1 MEPKRTEFNLV
12 DFPINTGF
20 YAIEA
25 GAGSGKTYNLV
36 RIVLRLLCR
45 TSNPVSINKI
55 LLVTFTE
62 AAAMEMRQRLR
73 EILEECLVDKSLELR
88 NILDEGLGFKVNKRR
103 ISKALDFLGSMQITT
118 IHGFCLRAYNDHA
131 VNAGFSPLPGDPIDG
146 SDLVEEIANDYIRA
160 NSDQLS
166 ELKSINHCIKALF
179 SNIETKIPEKFTDLK
194 EFVTKKID
202 QGEVITFD
210 HLITRLRDA
219 LNDSNLRKSVELAK
233 FIRADYQA
241 CLIDESQDTDGLQWD
256 IFNTLFGPKSN
267 STEHLLVMV
276 GDPKQSIFGFRGA
289 DVNSYLRAR
298 REAQSIFTLS
308 ENFRSSQR
316 IIEAFNKFFLSD
328 KFFSD
333 KSDNITCDEVR
344 VPKSKPALPELE
356 GFPIEIIYSKE
367 NKQVGLDAIR
377 LLNELDKAGI
387 NKKGEKRPGDS
398 ADVAILTRSN
408 SEAEKIYRALMS
420 LGVGSSLESGKS
432 VFQTTTA
439 FQAQLLLRATL
450 KPANTGN
457 RKALLLSRPALFGP
471 DVNLESELDNKLSA
485 WLDDALTK
493 WTKYGF
499 PAVWQHL
506 TRTAPA
512 NLQSVVESLAQS
524 NFRNRSLMDL
534 SHIGELLTTRTR
546 QNHWSPQQTFDHLSA
561 RLKGDDESGTGES
574 DDNEQDA
581 SDEEALRLDT
591 PNARIMVRT
600 IHKSKGLEYNAVI
613 IHNCFN
619 SSNIGQSSNGK
630 IIRPDASS
638 GSTGTPRIYFKDKN
652 SPRKNKKND
661 KGPDQVAFETQERE
675 ENARLLYV
683 AMTRARQRLVLM
695 GDGEPIDE
703 ESLIK
708 FPAVFHAAG
717 FDSLLKQNEL
727 RKNLK
732 NLAGYPSS
740 TTEYRITIPHSK
752 SFKPKLLDSPNFLN
766 RSKGS
771 TSYSG
776 ISHGDSTGPK
786 RPGGDQPEVETGG
799 DNNRKDSFE
808 QLLPDGLKGSL
819 LGIFIHEILES
830 LDFKTSAS
838 NPDLE
843 KIIEGK
849 FRQAGLLP
857 RNHQEESSATARIA
871 KSIPMWVSQ
880 SLRAHTQI
888 HSNAKVF
895 SLKDIKAQKQI
906 SEVRFAYAANINK
919 KIIEEITQAFKI
931 EFNNTPLSEL
941 NIEWDE
947 VPLKG
952 IIRGA
957 IDFIFEHDGRYYII
971 DWKTNFLGKSQEHYE
986 QPKLAENISKEK
998 YHLQF
1003 SLYTLALDAH
1013 LRSRLGANWNYERDF
1028 GGVYYLYLRGF
1039 GAVPNADIGVFYH
1052 RPSLKFIQT
1061 ISQYLKPSP
1070 V

>member
-1 MEPKRTEFNLV
+1 M
-12 DFPINTGF
+12 
-20 YAIEA
+20 
-25 GAGSGKTYNLV
+25 
-36 RIVLRLLCR
+36 
-45 TSNPVSINKI
+45 
-55 LLVTFTE
+55 
-62 AAAMEMRQRLR
+62 
-73 EILEECLVDKSLELR
+73 
-88 NILDEGLGFKVNKRR
+88 
-103 ISKALDFLGSMQITT
+103 
-118 IHGFCLRAYNDHA
+118 
-131 VNAGFSPLPGDPIDG
+131 
-146 SDLVEEIANDYIRA
+146 
-160 NSDQLS
+160 
-166 ELKSINHCIKALF
+166 
-179 SNIETKIPEKFTDLK
+179 
-194 EFVTKKID
+194 
-202 QGEVITFD
+202 ITFD

-219 LNDSNLRKSVELAK
+219 LNDSNLKKSVELAK

-267 STEHLLVMV
+267 STEHFLVMV

-298 REAQSIFTLS
+298 REAQCIFTLS
-308 ENFRSSQR
+308 ENFRSSPR
-316 IIEAFNKFFLSD
+316 IIEAFNEFFLRD

-344 VPKSKPALPELE
+344 VPKSKPPLPELE
-356 GFPIEIIYSKE
+356 GFPIQIIYSKE
-367 NKQVGLDAIR
+367 NKQVGLEAIR
-377 LLNELDKAGI
+377 LLNELDNAGI
-387 NKKGEKRPGDS
+387 NKKGEKHPGDS

-408 SEAEKIYRALMS
+408 SDAEKIYRALIS

-457 RKALLLSRPALFGP
+457 RKALFLSRPALFGP
-471 DVNLESELDNKLSA
+471 DVNLESELDNELSA
-485 WLDDALTK
+485 WLDDGLTK

-512 NLQSVVESLAQS
+512 NLQCVVESLAQS

-546 QNHWSPQQTFDHLSA
+546 QNHWSPQQTFDHISS

-574 DDNEQDA
+574 DDNDQDA

-613 IHNCFN
+613 IHKCFD
-619 SSNIGQSSNGK
+619 SSNKGQVSNGK

-638 GSTGTPRIYFKDKN
+638 GYTDTPRIYFKDK
-652 SPRKNKKND
+652 STSKKDN
-661 KGPDQVAFETQERE
+661 KGPDQLAFERQERE

-695 GDGEPIDE
+695 GEDKPIKED
-703 ESLIK
+703 SLVK
-708 FPAVFHAAG
+708 FPDVFRAAG
-717 FDSLLKQNEL
+717 FDPLLKQTEL
-727 RKNLK
+727 KGNFKNLV
-732 NLAGYPSS
+732 GYPSV
-740 TTEYRITIPHSK
+740 TAEDKVTIPHFK
-752 SFKPKLLDSPNFLN
+752 SFKPELLDSPIFLN

-776 ISHGDSTGPK
+776 ISHGDSTGSN
-786 RPGGDQPEVETGG
+786 RPGGDQPNDESKD
-799 DNNRKDSFE
+799 DNNRKGSFD

-838 NPDLE
+838 NPDLQ
-843 KIIEGK
+843 KIIESK

-857 RNHQEESSATARIA
+857 KNHQEESSAIARIT
-871 KSIPMWVSQ
+871 KSIPLWVTQ

-888 HSNAKVF
+888 HSNSKVF

-906 SEVRFAYAANINK
+906 TEVRFAYAANINK
-919 KIIEEITQAFKI
+919 QIIEKITQAFKI

-952 IIRGA
+952 IITGA
-957 IDFIFEHDGRYYII
+957 IDFIFEHEGRYYII

-1039 GAVPNADIGVFYH
+1039 GAVPKTDIGVFYH

-1061 ISQYLKPSP
+1061 LSQYLKPS
-1070 V
+1070 VG